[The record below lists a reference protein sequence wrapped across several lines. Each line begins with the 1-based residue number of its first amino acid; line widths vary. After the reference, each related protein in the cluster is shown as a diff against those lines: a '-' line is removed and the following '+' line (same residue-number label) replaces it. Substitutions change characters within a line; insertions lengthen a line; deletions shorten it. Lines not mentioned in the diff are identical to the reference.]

1 MTLMLK
7 KGKPELLADL
17 HTSITNS
24 VNAAFSAAI
33 VSIGLSEY
41 SDKIMVSSYNQ
52 YNNNGK
58 AIDLVELLKEY
69 NRNLS
74 ESVARAVANTI
85 ERQLYTQQEMEK
97 DLGLHK

>member
-17 HTSITNS
+17 HTSITSS

-52 YNNNGK
+52 YNNGK
-58 AIDLVELLKEY
+58 AIDLVALLKEY

-74 ESVARAVANTI
+74 ESIARAVTNTI